1 MIRTRI
7 FLMNLLVK
15 IKSNSVVWV
24 IICAFKVF
32 LKKPIGENLWFVEK
46 ALDKSVYFCIFFSSP
61 ELKVDWIKIDL
72 WWYWTVF
79 KIKSPKKKIR
89 RKTKARIRCD
99 EELGIL
105 CWPVTPA
112 VWSLLYSG
120 KTVKSVDNSV
130 IDYSLT
136 INMKTSISMPPS
148 G

>member
-1 MIRTRI
+1 MRHSIGEIWARLNQGEI
-7 FLMNLLVK
+7 IYDPDKDFSEVKWMLVK

-24 IICAFKVF
+24 IIFAFKVF

-61 ELKVDWIKIDL
+61 ELKVVWIKIDL

-120 KTVKSVDNSV
+120 
-130 IDYSLT
+130 
-136 INMKTSISMPPS
+136 INGKVCR
-148 G
+148 